1 MSHHPARSH
10 PLLVAV
16 AGTVALVLLAGCS
29 AAGEAAQA
37 GSDAR
42 LAAKAAPAE
51 LGGAATAS
59 ARIAAGGLELSL
71 PVELSLS
78 FQDSRADSPATTAM
92 LEDAAAMFAAM
103 YQAIG
108 RSDPDDSLY
117 QRYVTGT
124 ARTEVAGVISM
135 FSNSDWTVSG
145 RAWVFNR
152 TARLTGLNTGRV
164 GWCADVR
171 EVYPQEL
178 QSGEVLRSQAG
189 SSGLIAYSGAVRRNP
204 AGVWVLTSLTSK
216 RAAPSCR

>member
-16 AGTVALVLLAGCS
+16 AGTAALLLVAGCS

-37 GSDAR
+37 ESDTR

-71 PVELSLS
+71 PAGLTLNFE
-78 FQDSRADSPATTAM
+78 DSPIKNPAATAI

-117 QRYVTGT
+117 QRYVTGA

-135 FSNSDWTVSG
+135 FSDSDWTVSG
-145 RAWVFNR
+145 QAWVFNR
-152 TARLTGLNTGRV
+152 TARLTGPDTGRV

-178 QSGEVLRSQAG
+178 QSGEVLRSTAG
-189 SSGLIAYSGAVRRNP
+189 ANGVIAYSGSVRRNS

-216 RAAPSCR
+216 RAAASCL

>member
-16 AGTVALVLLAGCS
+16 AGTTALLLIAGCS

-37 GSDAR
+37 ESDTP

-71 PVELSLS
+71 PAGLTLS
-78 FQDSRADSPATTAM
+78 FEDSPTKNPAATAI

-108 RSDPDDSLY
+108 RGDPDDSLY
-117 QRYVTGT
+117 QRYVTGA

-135 FSNSDWTVSG
+135 FADSDWTVSG
-145 RAWVFNR
+145 QAWVFNR
-152 TARLTGLNTGRV
+152 TARLTGPDTGRV

-171 EVYPQEL
+171 EVYPQEV
-178 QSGEVLRSQAG
+178 QSGEVLRSTAG
-189 SSGLIAYSGAVRRNP
+189 ANGVIAYSGSVRRNS

-216 RAAPSCR
+216 RAAASCL

>member
-10 PLLVAV
+10 PLLVAM
-16 AGTVALVLLAGCS
+16 AGTVAVLLAGGCS
-29 AAGEAAQA
+29 AAGQAAQA
-37 GSDAR
+37 GADTR

-51 LGGAATAS
+51 LGGAATAP
-59 ARIAAGGLELSL
+59 ARIATGGLELSL
-71 PVELSLS
+71 PAGLSLN
-78 FQDSRADSPATTAM
+78 FQDSPNNSPATTAM
-92 LEDAAAMFAAM
+92 LEDAAAMLAAM

-135 FSNSDWTVSG
+135 FSDSDWTVSG

-152 TARLTGLNTGRV
+152 TARLTGPDTGRV
-164 GWCADVR
+164 SWCADVR

-178 QSGEVLRSQAG
+178 QSGEVLRSNTG
-189 SSGLIAYSGAVRRNP
+189 SNGVIAYSGSVRRNS
-204 AGVWVLTSLTSK
+204 AGVWMLTRLTSK
-216 RAAPSCR
+216 RAAPSCL